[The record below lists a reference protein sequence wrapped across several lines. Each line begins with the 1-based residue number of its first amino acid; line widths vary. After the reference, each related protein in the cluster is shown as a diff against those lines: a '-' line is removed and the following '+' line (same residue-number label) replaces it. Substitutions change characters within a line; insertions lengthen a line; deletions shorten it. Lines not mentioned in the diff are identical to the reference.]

1 MSERLRFILAGFCV
15 GFAELLPGISGS
27 TVAIFF
33 GIYEKLIKILS
44 ELRIKNITLNLEHL
58 NKTFAFN
65 LLIPFVISMII
76 SVLAFSNLILFLQS
90 EFANIFNIILGLIM
104 IIGGYVLQMGLIK
117 SNLNIWIFFFLGLI
131 GSFLLSNLS
140 NGTIPINNLSLAI
153 AGFISFSFFLI
164 PGISGSAILL
174 VFGFYTTVIEAISLL
189 NLTILAPFAIGALI
203 ALFIMPKL
211 ISYFI
216 EKYRDSLI
224 IFFSGLIVGT
234 GIILI
239 V

>member
-65 LLIPFVISMII
+65 LVIPFVIAMII

-90 EFANIFNIILGLIM
+90 EFANIFNIIL
-104 IIGGYVLQMGLIK
+104 
-117 SNLNIWIFFFLGLI
+117 
-131 GSFLLSNLS
+131 
-140 NGTIPINNLSLAI
+140 
-153 AGFISFSFFLI
+153 
-164 PGISGSAILL
+164 
-174 VFGFYTTVIEAISLL
+174 
-189 NLTILAPFAIGALI
+189 
-203 ALFIMPKL
+203 
-211 ISYFI
+211 
-216 EKYRDSLI
+216 
-224 IFFSGLIVGT
+224 
-234 GIILI
+234 
-239 V
+239 

>member
-65 LLIPFVISMII
+65 LVIPFVIAMII
-76 SVLAFSNLILFLQS
+76 SELAFSNLILFLQS
-90 EFANIFNIILGLIM
+90 EFTNIFNIILGLIM

-164 PGISGSAILL
+164 
-174 VFGFYTTVIEAISLL
+174 
-189 NLTILAPFAIGALI
+189 
-203 ALFIMPKL
+203 
-211 ISYFI
+211 
-216 EKYRDSLI
+216 
-224 IFFSGLIVGT
+224 
-234 GIILI
+234 
-239 V
+239 